1 MVGREHLGIT
11 SIIRELELS
20 PSLYE
25 TMLHFFRSSA
35 WNLKGVTS
43 WWIQVVA
50 RWGCLFCENGMP
62 ILIGDGVKHGKEA
75 RRMPGVKRL
84 HQESETVS
92 KPSYIFGHMF
102 GAIGVLIG
110 STRKLFCVP
119 LSMRIHDGDAQI
131 RKWSGETETCDS
143 HVVRIIKDACAAAK
157 TLGRKSFLLLDRA
170 FLSVPA
176 LTALTTEETLAGM
189 SLLSLVT
196 RAKLNAVAFKE
207 PVQGKRGRPR
217 KKGEK
222 VKLKDLF
229 KSRLHEFSE
238 ASVTLYGK
246 IENVRY
252 YCCDLLWG
260 QKLYQKLRFVLVIS
274 GDSMSIFVSADLTLS
289 PEQILKLYGYRF
301 KIECSFR
308 EFKQVVA
315 GFAYRFWSKYM
326 PRLNRFSK
334 SGYDPLEH
342 VTGEKDKKR
351 IVSAFNAVQG
361 FVMMAVIAF
370 GLLQICALRFANEIN
385 SPKLR
390 WLRRRSNEIPSEA
403 TTSHF
408 MGKTLFRMLAR
419 RPDLAIMQF
428 ISDRQADNPADIQS
442 VDFGL
447 GA

>member
-1 MVGREHLGIT
+1 MWMV
-11 SIIRELELS
+11 
-20 PSLYE
+20 
-25 TMLHFFRSSA
+25 FRLTKA
-35 WNLKGVTS
+35 
-43 WWIQVVA
+43 
-50 RWGCLFCENGMP
+50 
-62 ILIGDGVKHGKEA
+62 GVKQGKEA

-84 HQESETVS
+84 RQESETVS
-92 KPSYIFGHMF
+92 KSTYIFGHMF
-102 GAIGVLIG
+102 GAIGVLVG
-110 STRKLFCVP
+110 STSKLFCVP

-131 RKWSGETETCDS
+131 RKWNGETEIEDS

-176 LTALTTEETLAGM
+176 LNALASEETHADM

-207 PVQGKRGRPR
+207 PVHGKRGRPC
-217 KKGEK
+217 KKGER

-229 KSRLHEFSE
+229 SSHLHEFSE
-238 ASVTLYGK
+238 ATVTLYDK
-246 IENVRY
+246 TENVRY

-260 QKLYQKLRFVLVIS
+260 QKLYQKLRFVLVLS
-274 GDSMSIFVSADLTLS
+274 GDSMSIFVSTELTLS

-334 SGYDPLEH
+334 SGYDPLEF
-342 VTGEKDKKR
+342 VTGEKDKRR
-351 IVSAFNAVQG
+351 IADAFNAVQG

-370 GLLQICALRFANEIN
+370 GLLQICALRFASEIN
-385 SPKLR
+385 TPKFR
-390 WLRRRSNEIPSEA
+390 WLRSRSNETPSEA

-408 MGKTLFRMLAR
+408 MGKTLFRMIAR
-419 RPDLAIMQF
+419 RPDLPIMQF
-428 ISDRQADNPADIQS
+428 ISDRQADNPANTRSD
-442 VDFGL
+442 DFGL
-447 GA
+447 WA